1 MTWLVVALAGGVG
14 AALRY
19 GMTVLFARAGRTS
32 IWATFWTNVIG
43 GFLIAIVVSLPGG
56 PAAHPGLA
64 IGLLGGFTTF
74 SAVSLDAATD
84 LRSGRWTRGAL
95 LPLALATAAVVAFFV
110 GLTVCGIADALI
122 P

>member
-19 GMTVLFARAGRTS
+19 GMTVLFAWAGRTS

-43 GFLIAIVVSLPGG
+43 GFLMAIVVCLPGG
-56 PAAHPGLA
+56 PTAHPGLA
-64 IGLLGGFTTF
+64 VGLLGGFTTF

-84 LRSGRWTRGAL
+84 LRARRWDRGVL
-95 LPLALATAAVVAFFV
+95 LPFGLAAATVVAFFA
-110 GLTVCGIADALI
+110 GLMAYGIVDSLV
-122 P
+122 

>member
-19 GMTVLFARAGRTS
+19 GMTVLFAWAGRTS

-43 GFLIAIVVSLPGG
+43 GFLMAIVVCLPGG
-56 PAAHPGLA
+56 PTAHPGLA
-64 IGLLGGFTTF
+64 VGLLGGFTTF

-84 LRSGRWTRGAL
+84 LRARRWDRGLL
-95 LPLALATAAVVAFFV
+95 LPLGLAAASIAAFFV
-110 GLTVCGIADALI
+110 GLMAYGIADALL
-122 P
+122 